1 MITVEI
7 LERAL
12 AARDKLLADPRVL
25 HAEITGSVRRGKT
38 EVGDLDLLIVTRDP
52 WSFERGELPA
62 GTVRAG
68 DRPRD
73 GRVGKADIFIATPEM
88 YGAALAFSTGP
99 RLLNHRM
106 RRVAFERGFLFDFW
120 ASTYDD
126 FAAVECVHGPFVG
139 LYRLDGR
146 LVPTPTEEAFFKQIG
161 VTYVPPPYRDW
172 LAERLSC

>member
-1 MITVEI
+1 MITLEI
-7 LERAL
+7 LERAI

-52 WSFERGELPA
+52 RLFERGELPA
-62 GTVRAG
+62 GTLRAG

-73 GRVGKADIFIATPEM
+73 GSTGKADIFVTTPEM

-99 RLLNHRM
+99 RLLNHRL
-106 RRVAFERGFLFDFW
+106 RQIAFEHGFLFDFR
-120 ASTYDD
+120 ASAYGEFTE
-126 FAAVECVHGPFVG
+126 VECVHGPFIG

-146 LVPTPTEEAFFKQIG
+146 LMPTSTEEAFFRQIG
-161 VTYVPPPYRDW
+161 VTFVPPPFRDW
-172 LAERLSC
+172 LAERLPC

>member
-1 MITVEI
+1 MNTLDI

-25 HAEITGSVRRGKT
+25 HAEITGSVRRGQPQ
-38 EVGDLDLLIVTRDP
+38 VGDLDLLIVTHDP
-52 WSFERGELPA
+52 WSFERGELPV

-68 DRPRD
+68 EQRGRD
-73 GRVGKADIFIATPEM
+73 AQGKADVFIATPEM

-99 RLLNHRM
+99 RVLN
-106 RRVAFERGFLFDFW
+106 RRLRQLAFERGFLFDFRSS
-120 ASTYDD
+120 AFGDCPEVEST
-126 FAAVECVHGPFVG
+126 HGPFIG

-146 LVPTPTEEAFFKQIG
+146 LVPTPTEEAFFKQVG

-172 LAERLSC
+172 LAERLKC